1 MKYYNYSVFSAT
13 IAILIFILNINNIK
27 GADIN
32 ALIVLMIIVKINVR
46 RMELIALHIADL
58 IFMKVNVMIVVKLLK
73 MMYHNYI
80 YLMSIA
86 TNVEIKSLIL
96 QVTHYHI

>member
-13 IAILIFILNINNIK
+13 IAILIFILNIKNIK